1 MTEKTDCS
9 AAMRQLWEFLD
20 EELSEE
26 RMSAMRRHLE
36 CCQRCWPHYD
46 FERAFLATVARVG
59 ANRGCPEAVR
69 RQVLEA
75 LRDEGFIPSRQAGD
89 D

>member
-1 MTEKTDCS
+1 MSDKPDCTL
-9 AAMRQLWEFLD
+9 AMRQLWEFLD

-26 RMSAMRRHLE
+26 RMKAIRRHLE

-59 ANRGCPEAVR
+59 ANRGCPEQVR

-75 LRDEGFIPSRQAGD
+75 LCNEGFVPTERGGD
-89 D
+89 